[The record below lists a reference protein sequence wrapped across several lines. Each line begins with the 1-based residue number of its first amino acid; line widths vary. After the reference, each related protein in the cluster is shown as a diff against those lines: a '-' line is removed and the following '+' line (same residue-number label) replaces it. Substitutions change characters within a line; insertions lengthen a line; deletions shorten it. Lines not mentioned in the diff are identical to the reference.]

1 MIPLKEDWNPGL
13 QIPAT
18 NYMTLLLLRNMY
30 TCYVVI
36 LYTLEVIDLIV
47 SKHIFKFTDKTVIC
61 IHTPFSISL
70 VKLRF
75 SCLFALQS

>member
-1 MIPLKEDWNPGL
+1 MIPLKEDRNPGL

-47 SKHIFKFTDKTVIC
+47 SKHIFKFTDKTVI
-61 IHTPFSISL
+61 IVFTLLL
-70 VKLRF
+70 V
-75 SCLFALQS
+75 SP